1 MPSADAVDARL
12 LITGGSGFIGTNL
25 VQHYLERGSQ
35 VVSTDPAPPR
45 NPDPAHR
52 AVWRKL
58 DPLDAEGLRAV
69 IAELQ
74 PTAVLHMGAR
84 TDLDGADLAAYASNT
99 EGVRVMVD
107 ALRDAPSVQRVIFAS
122 SRMVCD
128 IAYKPTGETDWCP
141 PNPYGESKVV
151 GEQIVRAADLSVPW
165 TLVRPTS
172 IWGEWFDI
180 PYKTFFLQV
189 AAGRYVNVRG
199 HVVDKS
205 FGYVG
210 NTVHEIDRMLH
221 APAEQ
226 VHRRMLDL
234 ADYPPIN
241 VGEMAERI
249 RAEIGAR
256 PIRTLPFAALKPPAL
271 VGDALKRAGWRNP
284 PLTSFRLDNLI
295 TEMVFDLS
303 ATEAI
308 AGELPYTMEEGVRRT
323 VTWMREHGELPS
335 SAPAAASPA
344 PA

>member
-12 LITGGSGFIGTNL
+12 LVTGGSGFIGTNL
-25 VQHYLERGSQ
+25 VEHYRARGST
-35 VVSTDPAPPR
+35 VVNVDPAPPR
-45 NPDPAHR
+45 NPAHR
-52 AVWRKL
+52 DVWTRF
-58 DPLDAEGLRAV
+58 DPLDGEALRAA
-69 IAELQ
+69 IAELR

-84 TDLDGADLAAYASNT
+84 TDLDGADLAAYAANT

-122 SRMVCD
+122 SRMVCH
-128 IAYKPTGETDWCP
+128 IAYRPKHETDWCP

-151 GEQIVRAADLSVPW
+151 GEQIVRAADLPVPW

-172 IWGEWFDI
+172 IWGEWFDV

-226 VHRRMLDL
+226 VHRRTLYL

-241 VGEMAERI
+241 VAEMAERI
-249 RAEIGAR
+249 RAELGAR
-256 PIRTLPFAALKPPAL
+256 PIRTLPLAALKPPAL
-271 VGDALKRAGWRNP
+271 VGDALRKLGWRNP
-284 PLTSFRLDNLI
+284 PLTSFRLANLI
-295 TEMVFDLS
+295 TEMVFDLD
-303 ATEAI
+303 ATQAI

-323 VTWMREHGELPS
+323 VKWMREAGEV
-335 SAPAAASPA
+335 
-344 PA
+344 